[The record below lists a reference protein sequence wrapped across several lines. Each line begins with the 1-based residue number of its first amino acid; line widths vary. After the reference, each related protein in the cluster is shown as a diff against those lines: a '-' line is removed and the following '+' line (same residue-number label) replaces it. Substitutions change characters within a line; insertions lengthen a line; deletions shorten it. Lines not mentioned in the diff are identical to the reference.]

1 MPTTKNLGLYIADDE
16 TLKADNQTVGDWR
29 RRINNEGAGTDS
41 SPYSDYQII
50 DQAIGQIIDSMN
62 EIKKVL
68 QIVNGEEEET
78 TDGE

>member
-41 SPYSDYQII
+41 SPYSD
-50 DQAIGQIIDSMN
+50 
-62 EIKKVL
+62 
-68 QIVNGEEEET
+68 
-78 TDGE
+78 